1 MIDKEKFEAYEAVRT
16 SWVTNMF
23 DVRFVCELSSLTRDE
38 VKDIMKNYT
47 EYSEKYGDKKWK

>member
-16 SWVTNMF
+16 SGVTNMF

-47 EYSEKYGDKKWK
+47 EYSEKYGDKK